1 MIVKQERVV
10 ISAHNPTMRTAL
22 RLTAL
27 TAPIW
32 AVYIPLQFLGIMGFL
47 IDPLFFESNYRVFWM
62 LGASTAGVTVTT
74 LLLLNTLVIKKDLVS
89 FPPLKA
95 ATHDIENIREVCWFW
110 DPAEKEGYLRFYFAF
125 ADFEFGR
132 ADFIDIHTSRLSVKK
147 IALLKESLNQWAP
160 RCQFKVE
167 ASDLENMIDF
177 RERFLRPEQL
187 SLVDTKRSKKTNE
200 IDIPYEPHKELK
212 NFLHSLGAN
221 EKYFWYCWLT
231 VLLVP
236 CLFKLPDII
245 WSLSADWRGAA
256 HYVGV
261 PTALLIFDYLGATC
275 VALLGQLLKD
285 AGAGYVSVAGNPFVT
300 CILLGIALLGII
312 AFLCFA
318 CQPNRIRLKSNGLEI
333 AFESYGI
340 GLFRSMHRWKDMVA
354 FHLDQY
360 GDEVNP
366 EKWRM
371 QIKLMDGGTVNL
383 NIEAMKGVEARQTL
397 LRSIR
402 QMCPNASFDP
412 ALIQAL
418 SPVQKQSYT
427 ELWLQSLATPP
438 KRSRL
443 APLGAGQKLKE
454 GRYNI
459 MSQLA
464 VGGQGVA
471 YLAADLST
479 TGLNLSGGSN
489 PSERDKLNDGSSR
502 IVLKEFVLP
511 VYTSRTVRK
520 QALEKFENE
529 AHILRNLDHPQIVKL
544 ADYFLEDHRAYLV
557 LEHIDGASLC
567 KLVQEEDGPLSQD
580 QIYNLADQ
588 MCTVLDY
595 LHSLEPAVVHRDF
608 TPDNLI
614 LDKNNKLV
622 LIDFNV
628 AQQNQWT
635 TTGTVVGKHAYL
647 PPEQFR
653 GQPCPQSDLYA
664 MGATLFFLCTG
675 LEPEP
680 ISCSHPR
687 ELNSSID
694 RDFDEFV
701 AKLTAVDLEDR
712 FQNIGE
718 VSRELNRVVSA
729 AKKSAKVDSAKVESA
744 KVESVKVESVKVD
757 SIKATRSLLSSTEVR
772 SHG

>member
-10 ISAHNPTMRTAL
+10 ISAHNPTMRTAF
-22 RLTAL
+22 RLVAL

-32 AVYIPLQFLGIMGFL
+32 AVYVPFQFLGIMGFF
-47 IDPLFFESNYRVFWM
+47 IDPLFFDSNSRVLWM
-62 LGASTAGVTVTT
+62 LGALTTGVTVTT
-74 LLLLNTLVIKKDLVS
+74 LLTLNTLVVKKSKIV

-95 ATHDIENIREVCWFW
+95 AQHDIENMRAVMWFW
-110 DPAEKEGYLRFYFAF
+110 DPDEKEGYLRFHFRY
-125 ADFEFGR
+125 GSS
-132 ADFIDIHTSRLSVKK
+132 IDIHTSRLSVKK
-147 IALLKESLNQWAP
+147 VAQLKEALNQWAP
-160 RCQFKVE
+160 ECEFKVE
-167 ASDLENMIDF
+167 AIDIEKMIDF
-177 RERFLRPEQL
+177 RERFLRPGQL
-187 SLVDTKRSKKTNE
+187 SLINAKRSKKTDV
-200 IDIPYEPHKELK
+200 IDIPYEPHKELH
-212 NFLHSLGAN
+212 NFFHSLGSH
-221 EKYFWYCWLT
+221 ERYFWCCWLT

-236 CLFKLPDII
+236 CLYKLPDIV
-245 WSLSADWRGAA
+245 WGLSADLRGVD

-261 PTALLIFDYLGATC
+261 PEALRVFDAIGETFLQQILY
-275 VALLGQLLKD
+275 LLGG
-285 AGAGYVSVAGNPFVT
+285 AGAGYITVAANPFVT
-300 CILLGIALLGII
+300 CILLGIAAIGLM
-312 AFLCFA
+312 AFLSFA
-318 CQPNRIRLKSNGLEI
+318 CQPNRIRLKTQGLEA
-333 AFESYGI
+333 AFESHGI
-340 GLFRSMHRWKDMVA
+340 MFFKSTHRWKDMMD

-371 QIKLMDGGTVNL
+371 QIKMTNRGTVNL
-383 NIEAMKGVEARQTL
+383 NIESMKGIEARETL

-402 QMCPNASFDP
+402 QMCPNATVDP

-454 GRYNI
+454 GRYQI
-459 MSQLA
+459 VSQLA

-471 YLAADLST
+471 YLATDLST
-479 TGLNLSGGSN
+479 NGFNLPVRGKVD
-489 PSERDKLNDGSSR
+489 ERPAEIEAAIQSDQSAQSDQSDHSDHTAR

-529 AHILRNLDHPQIVKL
+529 AHILRDLDHPQIVKL

-557 LEHIDGASLC
+557 LEHIDGASLSQ
-567 KLVQEEDGPLSQD
+567 LVEENGCLSQE
-580 QIYNLADQ
+580 QIYELAGQ
-588 MCTVLDY
+588 MCTVLQY

-614 LDKNNKLV
+614 LDKNDKLV

-664 MGATLFFLCTG
+664 MGATLFYLCTG
-675 LEPEP
+675 VEPEP
-680 ISCSHPR
+680 ISSSHPG
-687 ELNSSID
+687 ELNNAVD
-694 RDFDEFV
+694 VGFDAFV
-701 AKLTAVDLEDR
+701 AKLTAIELEER
-712 FQNIGE
+712 FQNIEE
-718 VSRELNRVVSA
+718 VSAELARMVSLM
-729 AKKSAKVDSAKVESA
+729 KNS
-744 KVESVKVESVKVD
+744 
-757 SIKATRSLLSSTEVR
+757 KAVTRSLLTSEVPV
-772 SHG
+772 HG